1 VWAAFNDGKAT
12 TADVFNA
19 VLGDLSKM
27 DDKVKANQIGVA
39 LFGTKWEDMGADVVL
54 GLNNINGGLGDTT
67 GAMDKMKKQAQEA
80 FSVKLQKAIR
90 EAGLALE

>member
-1 VWAAFNDGKAT
+1 VKEFGIRVQDGSKGVSDGFGELSKETQGVWAAFNDGKAT

-67 GAMDKMKKQAQEA
+67 
-80 FSVKLQKAIR
+80 
-90 EAGLALE
+90 